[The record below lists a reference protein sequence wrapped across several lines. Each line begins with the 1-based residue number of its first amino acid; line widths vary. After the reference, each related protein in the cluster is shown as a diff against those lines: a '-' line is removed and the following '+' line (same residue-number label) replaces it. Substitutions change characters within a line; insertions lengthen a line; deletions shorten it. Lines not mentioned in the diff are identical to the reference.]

1 MCCPDSDRE
10 NSTITQHYS
19 HFLHDE
25 NLPGY
30 FFCAAALATVTVL
43 NQKEKSI
50 MSDQDRQLLVP
61 LTMNQANPDAMSQN
75 ILVLGA
81 GELGLPVLRNLA
93 QRAKNIDG
101 AKISVLLRASA
112 VASSAPGKQKDIA
125 EIRSLGIEIVMGDLV
140 KSSIDELA
148 ALFGQYDTVVGCA
161 GYAAGIDTP
170 MKLARAA
177 LQARIPRYFPWQFG
191 VDFDLIGRGSPQD
204 IFDAQLDVRELL
216 RGQDQT
222 EWVIISTGM
231 FMSYLFE
238 PEFGVVDLKESAVHA
253 LGSLDT
259 AVTLTTPDDIG
270 ALTAEILFAQPRIR
284 NEIVYLAGDT
294 VTYGEVADKLQAALG
309 HPFSRSAWSE
319 QYLLS
324 ELARDPHNMMRKYRA
339 AFAQGRGVAWDKST
353 TFNSHRA
360 LSVTD
365 VSSWINANLTSGRR
379 E

>member
-1 MCCPDSDRE
+1 MNPSDI
-10 NSTITQHYS
+10 N
-19 HFLHDE
+19 
-25 NLPGY
+25 
-30 FFCAAALATVTVL
+30 AT
-43 NQKEKSI
+43 S
-50 MSDQDRQLLVP
+50 R
-61 LTMNQANPDAMSQN
+61 N

-93 QRAKNIDG
+93 RQAKQVEG

-112 VASSAPGKQKDIA
+112 VDSAEPGKQRDVA
-125 EIRSLGIEIVMGDLV
+125 EIRNLGIEIVVGDLV
-140 KSSIDELA
+140 KSSVDALA
-148 ALFGQYDTVVGCA
+148 AVFARYDTVIGCA

-191 VDFDLIGRGSPQD
+191 VDFDVIGRGSPQD

-238 PEFGVVDLKESAVHA
+238 PEFGVVDLQDDAVHA

-270 ALTAEILFAQPRIR
+270 ALTAAVVFAQPRIR
-284 NEIVYLAGDT
+284 NEIVFLAGDT

-309 HPFSRSAWSE
+309 RPFSRSEWTE
-319 QYLLS
+319 QYLLD
-324 ELARDPHNMMRKYRA
+324 ELAREPQNMMRKYRA
-339 AFAQGRGVAWDKST
+339 AFAQGRGVAWDKSAS
-353 TFNSHRA
+353 FNQRHA
-360 LSVTD
+360 IAVTD
-365 VSSWINANLTSGRR
+365 VSSWIQANLVAGL
-379 E
+379 

>member
-1 MCCPDSDRE
+1 
-10 NSTITQHYS
+10 
-19 HFLHDE
+19 
-25 NLPGY
+25 
-30 FFCAAALATVTVL
+30 
-43 NQKEKSI
+43 
-50 MSDQDRQLLVP
+50 
-61 LTMNQANPDAMSQN
+61 MNQSDPNAMSKN

-93 QRAKNIDG
+93 RHAQDVDG

-112 VASSAPGKQKDIA
+112 VDSAEPGKQRDVA
-125 EIRSLGIEIVMGDLV
+125 EIRELGIEIVVGDLV

-148 ALFGQYDTVVGCA
+148 MVFTRYDTVIGCA
-161 GYAAGIDTP
+161 GYAAGINTP

-191 VDFDLIGRGSPQD
+191 VDFDVIGRGSPQD

-216 RGQDQT
+216 RSQNQT

-238 PEFGVVDLKESAVHA
+238 PEFGVVDLQNDEVHA

-259 AVTLTTPDDIG
+259 SVTLTTPDDIG
-270 ALTAEILFAQPRIR
+270 ALTATVVFAQPRIR
-284 NEIVYLAGDT
+284 NEIVFLAGDT

-309 HPFSRSAWSE
+309 RPFSRSEWTE
-319 QYLLS
+319 QYLLD
-324 ELARDPHNMMRKYRA
+324 ELAREPQNMMRKYRA
-339 AFAQGRGVAWDKST
+339 AFAQGRGVAWDKSG
-353 TFNSHRA
+353 TFNQRHA
-360 LSVTD
+360 IPVTD
-365 VSSWINANLTSGRR
+365 VSSWIHANLASGRR